1 MIYMQDMKSNRFKS
15 STQRLIGRHGQ
26 TRVYESQTDETSYD
40 IETQTTTLVTKLYTI
55 KMFKTKPTYKE
66 AKSPNLV
73 ERELSAFL
81 ISPKDLCVKP
91 QVGDKIRDIYSGV
104 EDVLEVLS
112 WTEYEG
118 LGEMCMY
125 RVLCA
130 ST

>member
-1 MIYMQDMKSNRFKS
+1 MHDMRSNRFKS
-15 STQRLIGRHGQ
+15 SAQGLVGRHGMI
-26 TRVYESQTDETSYD
+26 RVYDSQTGQSEYD
-40 IETQTTTLVTKLYTI
+40 METQTTTFVTQLFTI

-73 ERELSAFL
+73 ERNLSAFL
-81 ISPKDLCVKP
+81 ISPQDLTVKP

-118 LGEMCMY
+118 LGSICMY

>member
-1 MIYMQDMKSNRFKS
+1 MRGSRFKS
-15 STQRLIGRHGQ
+15 STQSLIARHGI
-26 TRVYESQTDETSYD
+26 TRVYDSQTEETAYD
-40 IETQTTTLVTKLYTI
+40 IETQITTFVTKLYTI
-55 KMFKTKPTYKE
+55 RMFKTKPTYRE
-66 AKSPNLV
+66 TKSPNLV
-73 ERELSAFL
+73 ERNLSAFL

-91 QVGDKIRDIYSGV
+91 QIGDKIRDIYSGV

-118 LGEMCMY
+118 LGEVCMY